1 MFKRLVNYHSF
12 DLVFSSRSAHWVQ
25 RARFPSVNNTKLFKT
40 TTAHDESTSQIQP
53 SQAEIKSEWVA
64 DSQACFYP
72 KRQHKSHAHVSHP
85 RHTRSLHQQDL
96 RLDGTPLH
104 LLLAVPLALL
114 LQELALL
121 VGAQTTELRVTLLL
135 LQLVCRELALLG
147 LLVLVDFADLGDLL
161 VARLLDAAEGFG
173 AEVRG
178 GGEVVGEADEVVEE
192 GEGGGVVGLELERE
206 VDALLGLG
214 VVEAGMR

>member
-1 MFKRLVNYHSF
+1 MIQSYSKQQPPTTNQRHKSSQAKPRSSPNELPTRGPVSIQNVSTKSRPR
-12 DLVFSSRSAHWVQ
+12 FSSS
-25 RARFPSVNNTKLFKT
+25 
-40 TTAHDESTSQIQP
+40 
-53 SQAEIKSEWVA
+53 SQAQLASA
-64 DSQACFYP
+64 N
-72 KRQHKSHAHVSHP
+72 
-85 RHTRSLHQQDL
+85 L
-96 RLDGTPLH
+96 RLEGTPLH

-135 LQLVCRELALLG
+135 LQLVCGDFALFG

-161 VARLLDAAEGFG
+161 VARLLDAAECFG
-173 AEVRG
+173 TEVRS

-192 GEGGGVVGLELERE
+192 REGGGVVGLKLERE

-214 VVEAGMR
+214 VVEAEMR

>member
-1 MFKRLVNYHSF
+1 
-12 DLVFSSRSAHWVQ
+12 
-25 RARFPSVNNTKLFKT
+25 VNNTKLFKT
-40 TTAHDESTSQIQP
+40 TTAHDEARHES
-53 SQAEIKSEWVA
+53 SQAKSRSSPNELPTRRPVSIQNVSTKVTPTRFSSS
-64 DSQACFYP
+64 SQA
-72 KRQHKSHAHVSHP
+72 QLASAN
-85 RHTRSLHQQDL
+85 L

-135 LQLVCRELALLG
+135 LQLVCGDFALFG

-161 VARLLDAAEGFG
+161 VARLLDAAECFG
-173 AEVRG
+173 TEVRS

-192 GEGGGVVGLELERE
+192 REGGGVVGLKLERE

-214 VVEAGMR
+214 VVEAEMR